1 MPATGAP
8 VPRAHMRAL
17 DKKCCLPLALLVC
30 DLQVGALPLPLTR
43 KLSLGRAT

>member
-1 MPATGAP
+1 MPATGP
-8 VPRAHMRAL
+8 LVSRAHLRAL
-17 DKKCCLPLALLVC
+17 DQKCCLPRALLVC